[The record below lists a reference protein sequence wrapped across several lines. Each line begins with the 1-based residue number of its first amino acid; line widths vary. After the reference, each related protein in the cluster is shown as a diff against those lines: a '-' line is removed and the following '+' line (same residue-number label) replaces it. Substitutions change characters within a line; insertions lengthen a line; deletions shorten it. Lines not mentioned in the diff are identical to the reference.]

1 MSLFQ
6 FDVRALN
13 QSLKEQEAKLAAD
26 TKPVVAE
33 APKINGAGGDED
45 EDDEEDEDDSDVDID
60 NL

>member
-1 MSLFQ
+1 MFQ
-6 FDVRALN
+6 FDARALN

-33 APKINGAGGDED
+33 APKINGSGKDQ
-45 EDDEEDEDDSDVDID
+45 DDDADNDDDDDSDLDID